1 MIKFL
6 LLFLINFLIE
16 NWKKNLLIILSI
28 SLLSLSYYLFKTDRE
43 PSYRNIESIFN
54 DNGKWTYVTFNGRS
68 YNFNEQ
74 QTTYKD
80 QLNPNY
86 TYIKISEPGGLFILF
101 TVFAVISSITAIVI
115 SFMEDWDAG
124 YITRSL
130 VNKCMK
136 CDEVNGLF
144 NYYSFGKL
152 IDTKDHIHNFD
163 NYYRYIG
170 FIEFIKLPKYTS
182 KVDKRDKKLKD
193 LGI

>member
-1 MIKFL
+1 
-6 LLFLINFLIE
+6 
-16 NWKKNLLIILSI
+16 
-28 SLLSLSYYLFKTDRE
+28 
-43 PSYRNIESIFN
+43 
-54 DNGKWTYVTFNGRS
+54 
-68 YNFNEQ
+68 
-74 QTTYKD
+74 
-80 QLNPNY
+80 
-86 TYIKISEPGGLFILF
+86 
-101 TVFAVISSITAIVI
+101 
-115 SFMEDWDAG
+115 MEDWDVG

-130 VNKCMK
+130 VNKCVK

-152 IDTKDHIHNFD
+152 IDTKDYIHNFD

>member
-1 MIKFL
+1 MIRFL
-6 LLFLINFLIE
+6 LLFVINFLIE

-28 SLLSLSYYLFKTDRE
+28 LLTSTSYHLFKTDRE
-43 PSYRNIESIFN
+43 PSYINIESIFN

-68 YNFNEQ
+68 YHFNGE
-74 QTTYKD
+74 QTTYND
-80 QLNPNY
+80 RLNPND
-86 TYIKISEPGGLFILF
+86 TYIKISEPGGLFIVF
-101 TVFAVISSITAIVI
+101 TVFAIISSISTIII
-115 SFMEDWDAG
+115 SFLDNWDVG
-124 YITRSL
+124 YVTRNL
-130 VNKCMK
+130 VNKCVK
-136 CDEVNGLF
+136 CDEINGLF

-152 IDTKDHIHNFD
+152 IDTKDYIHNFD